1 VRSPVASV
9 EFIRAGTGAVAK
21 MDLSR
26 FRLAAARG
34 GVPTRKSV
42 QILARFAVSF
52 GRVTPKGQQLLP
64 LSGNFLKS
72 GTLRVLVYVVDHFR
86 QVTRRYC
93 SRRFSQS
100 REYFGNFGM
109 AARPR
114 VQPGEKLRLVFRT
127 ELIARGH
134 EVDCRFVLHSFS
146 VTRCPWR

>member
-1 VRSPVASV
+1 LHLLNSFVLARAQLRKWICRDSGWPQRVA
-9 EFIRAGTGAVAK
+9 EFRRGNLCKFWPG
-21 MDLSR
+21 LR
-26 FRLAAARG
+26 FRSAG
-34 GVPTRKSV
+34 SP
-42 QILARFAVSF
+42 
-52 GRVTPKGQQLLP
+52 GRASNSSP
-64 LSGNFLKS
+64 LSGNFLKN

>member
-72 GTLRVLVYVVDHFR
+72 GTLRVLVYVVD
-86 QVTRRYC
+86 QVCGFVRPGHPEGPATPPPQ
-93 SRRFSQS
+93 F
-100 REYFGNFGM
+100 ELLPTGD
-109 AARPR
+109 AAILLPP
-114 VQPGEKLRLVFRT
+114 V
-127 ELIARGH
+127 
-134 EVDCRFVLHSFS
+134 
-146 VTRCPWR
+146 